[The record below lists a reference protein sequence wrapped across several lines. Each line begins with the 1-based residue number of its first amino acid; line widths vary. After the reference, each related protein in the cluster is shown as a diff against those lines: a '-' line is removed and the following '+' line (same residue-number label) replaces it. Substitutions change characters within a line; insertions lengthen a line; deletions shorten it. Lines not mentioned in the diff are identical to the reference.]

1 MILERC
7 SLARS
12 STSNFQPTRDR
23 VIPVARFR
31 SYDGCLLMA
40 RSVLGQGQWR
50 WKIVLAIMLAAVA
63 ASCPGQIAS
72 SRADRQTAI
81 ALEQQG
87 DNAEAEIAWRG
98 LLKADPGSAEAYA
111 HLGFLEARQGH
122 YAEAVPLY
130 RKALVLDPAMPS
142 LRLNLGLS
150 LFKSD
155 ALKEAIETLLPLLS
169 SEPPSSPE
177 VQRLNVLIGMAH
189 YGLGEYAAAVP
200 YLRAAAARDAQSLQL
215 RLTLAQ
221 SCMKSKQF
229 PCVLDVYQEILML
242 NAESAEADMLA
253 GEALEE
259 MKDDPAAIQQFR
271 AAVNANDKEPNVHFS
286 LGYLLW
292 KLKQYREATHEF
304 EAELANVPNHVQA
317 LAYLGDA
324 EMRLQDP
331 QATPHLLEAVRID
344 PGMKLAHLDLG
355 ILYSDAGRRDD
366 AFRELREAAAL
377 SPNDVDVH
385 WRLGRLYQAAGMKDQ
400 ANAEFDKTRHLQ
412 KAADD
417 TISNELHGAQDGTK
431 RAERTASGPPND

>member
-12 STSNFQPTRDR
+12 STSNLEPTRDR

-31 SYDGCLLMA
+31 M
-40 RSVLGQGQWR
+40 
-50 WKIVLAIMLAAVA
+50 IVLAILLAAVA
-63 ASCPGQIAS
+63 ASCPGQIAFFT
-72 SRADRQTAI
+72 ADRQTAI
-81 ALEQQG
+81 ALEQRG
-87 DNAEAEIAWRG
+87 DNAGAEAAWRA
-98 LLKADPGSAEAYA
+98 LLKDDPANAEAYA

-122 YAEAVPLY
+122 YTEAVPLY
-130 RKALVLDPAMPS
+130 RQALALDPAMPS

-155 ALKEAIETLLPLLS
+155 ALKEAIETLIPLLS

-177 VQRLNVLIGMAH
+177 VQRLNVLIGMAY
-189 YGLGEYAAAVP
+189 YGLGENAEAVP
-200 YLRAAAARDAQSLQL
+200 YLRAAAARDPQSLQV

-229 PCVLDVYQEILML
+229 QCVLDVYQEILML
-242 NAESAEADMLA
+242 NAESAEADLLA

-259 MKDDPAAIQQFR
+259 MKDDPGALQQFR
-271 AAVNANDKEPNVHFS
+271 AAAKANDKEPNVHYS

-292 KLKQYREATHEF
+292 KLKQYREAAHEF

-331 QATPHLLEAVRID
+331 AATPHLLEAVRID
-344 PGMKLAHLDLG
+344 PQMKLAHLDLG

-377 SPNDVDVH
+377 SPDDVDVH
-385 WRLGRLYQAAGMKDQ
+385 WRLGRLYQAAGMKDE
-400 ANAEFDKTRHLQ
+400 AKAEFDKTRSLQ
-412 KAADD
+412 KAADSP
-417 TISNELHGAQDGTK
+417 ISSEPHDAQNNTK
-431 RAERTASGPPND
+431 LAPND

>member
-12 STSNFQPTRDR
+12 STSNCEPTRDR
-23 VIPVARFR
+23 VIPVARFHLYEGR
-31 SYDGCLLMA
+31 VVMA
-40 RSVLGQGQWR
+40 RSFLRQGQWQWR
-50 WKIVLAIMLAAVA
+50 IVLAILLAAVA
-63 ASCPGQIAS
+63 ASCLGQIAS

-87 DNAEAEIAWRG
+87 DNAKAEIAWRA
-98 LLKADPGSAEAYA
+98 LLRVDPASAEAYA
-111 HLGFLEARQGH
+111 HLGFLEARQGN
-122 YAEAVPLY
+122 YTEAVPFY
-130 RKALVLDPAMPS
+130 RKALALDPAMPS

-155 ALKEAIETLLPLLS
+155 ALKEAIQTLIPLLS
-169 SEPPSSPE
+169 SEHPSSSE
-177 VQRLNVLIGMAH
+177 VQRLNVLIGMAY
-189 YGLGEYAAAVP
+189 YGLGKYAAVVP
-200 YLRAAAARDAQSLQL
+200 YLRAAAARDPQSLQL

-229 PCVLDVYQEILML
+229 QCVLDVYQEILVL
-242 NAESAEADMLA
+242 NAQSAEADMLA

-259 MKDDPAAIQQFR
+259 LKDDPGAIQQFR
-271 AAVNANDKEPNVHFS
+271 AAVKANDKEPNVHFG

-292 KLKQYREATHEF
+292 KLKQYREAAHEF

-331 QATPHLLEAVRID
+331 QAIPHLLEAVRIE

-366 AFRELREAAAL
+366 AFRELREAATL

-400 ANAEFDKTRHLQ
+400 AKAEFDKTRNLQ

-417 TISNELHGAQDGTK
+417 AISNEPHDAQNTIK
-431 RAERTASGPPND
+431 PAERIASEAPND

>member
-1 MILERC
+1 
-7 SLARS
+7 
-12 STSNFQPTRDR
+12 
-23 VIPVARFR
+23 
-31 SYDGCLLMA
+31 MA
-40 RSVLGQGQWR
+40 RSFLRQGRCRWR
-50 WKIVLAIMLAAVA
+50 IVLVILLAAVA
-63 ASCPGQIAS
+63 TSCQGQVAS
-72 SRADRQTAI
+72 SSADRQTAI

-87 DNAEAEIAWRG
+87 DNAGAEIAWRA
-98 LLKADPGSAEAYA
+98 LLKNDAASAEAYA

-122 YAEAVPLY
+122 YREAVPLY
-130 RKALVLDPAMPS
+130 CKALSLDPAMPS

-155 ALKEAIETLLPLLS
+155 ALQEAIETLVPLLS
-169 SEPPSSPE
+169 SEPSSSPE
-177 VQRLNVLIGMAH
+177 VQRLNVLIGMAY
-189 YGLGEYAAAVP
+189 YGLGENAAAVP
-200 YLRAAAARDAQSLQL
+200 YLKAAAARDPQSLQL

-229 PCVLDVYQEILML
+229 PCVLDVYQEILKL

-259 MKDDPAAIQQFR
+259 MKDDPGALQQFR
-271 AAVNANDKEPNVHFS
+271 AAAKANDKEPNVHYS

-292 KLKQYREATHEF
+292 KLKQYREAAHEF

-331 QATPHLLEAVRID
+331 QATPHLLEAVRIE

-366 AFRELREAAAL
+366 ALRELREAAAL
-377 SPNDVDVH
+377 SPDDVDVH

-400 ANAEFDKTRHLQ
+400 AKAEFDKTRDLQ
-412 KAADD
+412 KAADHA
-417 TISNELHGAQDGTK
+417 IANEPHDAQN
-431 RAERTASGPPND
+431 TAPAPHD

>member
-40 RSVLGQGQWR
+40 RSFLGQGQWR

-111 HLGFLEARQGH
+111 HLGFMEARQGH

-385 WRLGRLYQAAGMKDQ
+385 WRLGRLYQAAGMKDK
-400 ANAEFDKTRHLQ
+400 AKAEFDKTRNLQ
-412 KAADD
+412 KAADNP
-417 TISNELHGAQDGTK
+417 ISNEPHDAENTTMPAQRSAAGA
-431 RAERTASGPPND
+431 PND

>member
-12 STSNFQPTRDR
+12 STSNLQPARDGSL
-23 VIPVARFR
+23 PVARFHLYER
-31 SYDGCLLMA
+31 GP
-40 RSVLGQGQWR
+40 WR
-50 WKIVLAIMLAAVA
+50 WRTALAILLVTVA
-63 ASCPGQIAS
+63 ASCPGQIAATT
-72 SRADRQTAI
+72 ADRQTAI

-87 DNAEAEIAWRG
+87 DNAAAEIAWRA
-98 LLKADPGSAEAYA
+98 LLKVDQANAEAYA

-122 YAEAVPLY
+122 YTEAVAFY
-130 RKALVLDPAMPS
+130 RKALSLDPAMPS

-155 ALKEAIETLLPLLS
+155 ALKEAIETLNPLLS
-169 SEPPSSPE
+169 TEPPSSPE
-177 VQRLNVLIGMAH
+177 VQRLNVLIGMAY
-189 YGLGEYAAAVP
+189 YGLGENAAAVP
-200 YLRAAAARDAQSLQL
+200 YLRAATARDPQSLPL

-229 PCVLDVYQEILML
+229 QCVLDVYQEIVML
-242 NAESAEADMLA
+242 NAESAEADLLA

-259 MKDDPAAIQQFR
+259 MKDDPGAIQQFR
-271 AAVNANDKEPNVHFS
+271 AAVKANDKEPNVHFS

-292 KLKQYREATHEF
+292 KLKQYREAAHEF

-331 QATPHLLEAVRID
+331 QATPHLLEAVRLE

-355 ILYSDAGRRDD
+355 ILYADGGRGDD
-366 AFRELREAAAL
+366 ALRELRQAAAL

-385 WRLGRLYQAAGMKDQ
+385 WRLGRLYQAAGRKDE
-400 ANAEFDKTRHLQ
+400 AKAEFDKTRALQ
-412 KAADD
+412 KAADNP
-417 TISNELHGAQDGTK
+417 ISNDLRDAQNTTTPGQK
-431 RAERTASGPPND
+431 SASGAPND

>member
-12 STSNFQPTRDR
+12 STSNLQPTRDR

-31 SYDGCLLMA
+31 LCEGCLLIA
-40 RSVLGQGQWR
+40 GGFLRQGQCRWR
-50 WKIVLAIMLAAVA
+50 IVLAITLAAVA
-63 ASCPGQIAS
+63 TSCPGQMTPS
-72 SRADRQTAI
+72 TTYRQTAI

-87 DNAEAEIAWRG
+87 DNAKAEIAWRA
-98 LLKADPGSAEAYA
+98 LLKVDPASAEAYA
-111 HLGFLEARQGH
+111 HLGFLEAHQGH
-122 YAEAVPLY
+122 YTEAVPLY
-130 RKALVLDPAMPS
+130 RKALALDPAMPS

-155 ALKEAIETLLPLLS
+155 ALKEAIQTLTPLLS

-177 VQRLNVLIGMAH
+177 VQRLDVLIGMAH
-189 YGLGEYAAAVP
+189 FGLGEYAAAVP
-200 YLRAAAARDAQSLQL
+200 YLRAAAARDPQSLQL
-215 RLTLAQ
+215 RLSLAQ
-221 SCMKSKQF
+221 SCMGSKQF
-229 PCVLDVYQEILML
+229 QCVLDVYHEILML
-242 NAESAEADMLA
+242 NADSAEADMLA

-259 MKDDPAAIQQFR
+259 MKDDPGAIQQFR
-271 AAVNANDKEPNVHFS
+271 AAVRANDKEPNVHFS

-292 KLKQYREATHEF
+292 KLKQYREAAHEF
-304 EAELANVPNHVQA
+304 EAELANVPNHVHA

-331 QATPHLLEAVRID
+331 QATAHLLEAVRID

-355 ILYSDAGRRDD
+355 TLYSDAGQRDD
-366 AFRELREAAAL
+366 ALRELRKAAAL

-385 WRLGRLYQAAGMKDQ
+385 WRLGRLYQAAGMIDQ
-400 ANAEFDKTRHLQ
+400 AKAEFDKIRNLQ

-417 TISNELHGAQDGTK
+417 AISNGLHDAQNSTK
-431 RAERTASGPPND
+431 PAERTASGAPND

>member
-1 MILERC
+1 M
-7 SLARS
+7 
-12 STSNFQPTRDR
+12 
-23 VIPVARFR
+23 PVARSFLR
-31 SYDGCLLMA
+31 QRGCRPGIA
-40 RSVLGQGQWR
+40 
-50 WKIVLAIMLAAVA
+50 LAILLGAVS

-72 SRADRQTAI
+72 STADRQTAI

-87 DNAEAEIAWRG
+87 NNAEAETAWRA
-98 LLKADPGSAEAYA
+98 LVKADPGHAEAYA

-122 YAEAVPLY
+122 YTEAVPLY
-130 RKALVLDPAMPS
+130 RQALALDPAMPS

-150 LFKSD
+150 LFKAD
-155 ALKEAIETLLPLLS
+155 ALKEAIETLIPLLS
-169 SEPPSSPE
+169 SEPASSPE

-189 YGLGEYAAAVP
+189 YGLGENAAAVP
-200 YLRAAAARDAQSLQL
+200 YLRAAAARDPQSLQL

-229 PCVLDVYQEILML
+229 QCVLDVYQEILML
-242 NAESAEADMLA
+242 NAESAEADLLA
-253 GEALEE
+253 GQALEE
-259 MKDDPAAIQQFR
+259 LKDDPGALQQFR
-271 AAVNANDKEPNVHFS
+271 AAVKANDKEPNVHYS

-292 KLKQYREATHEF
+292 KLKQYREAAHEF

-317 LAYLGDA
+317 LAYLGDT

-331 QATPHLLEAVRID
+331 QATSHLLEAIRIE

-385 WRLGRLYQAAGMKDQ
+385 WRLGRLYQAAGMKEQ
-400 ANAEFDKTRHLQ
+400 AKAEFDKTRSLQ
-412 KAADD
+412 KAADSP
-417 TISNELHGAQDGTK
+417 ISSEPHDVQNNTK
-431 RAERTASGPPND
+431 PAPND

>member
-1 MILERC
+1 
-7 SLARS
+7 
-12 STSNFQPTRDR
+12 
-23 VIPVARFR
+23 
-31 SYDGCLLMA
+31 
-40 RSVLGQGQWR
+40 
-50 WKIVLAIMLAAVA
+50 VLAITLAALA
-63 ASCPGQIAS
+63 ASCPGQMAS
-72 SRADRQTAI
+72 STEDRQTAI

-87 DNAEAEIAWRG
+87 DNAEAEIEWRA
-98 LLKADPGSAEAYA
+98 LLKVDPASAEAYA

-122 YAEAVPLY
+122 YTEAVPFY
-130 RKALVLDPAMPS
+130 RKALALDPAMPS
-142 LRLNLGLS
+142 LRLNFGLS

-155 ALKEAIETLLPLLS
+155 ALKEAIQTLTPLLS

-200 YLRAAAARDAQSLQL
+200 YLREAAARDPQSLQL
-215 RLTLAQ
+215 RLSLAQ
-221 SCMKSKQF
+221 SCMGSKQF
-229 PCVLDVYQEILML
+229 QCVLDVYHEILTL

-253 GEALEE
+253 GEALDE
-259 MKDDPAAIQQFR
+259 MRDDPAAIQQFR
-271 AAVNANDKEPNVHFS
+271 AAVRANDKEPNVHFC

-292 KLKQYREATHEF
+292 KLKQYREAAHEF

-366 AFRELREAAAL
+366 ALRELREAATL

-400 ANAEFDKTRHLQ
+400 AKAEFDKTRNLQ

-417 TISNELHGAQDGTK
+417 TISNELHDAQDGTK

>member
-12 STSNFQPTRDR
+12 STSNLEPTRDR
-23 VIPVARFR
+23 VIPVARFHLYEGR
-31 SYDGCLLMA
+31 VVMA
-40 RSVLGQGQWR
+40 RSFLRQGQWQWR
-50 WKIVLAIMLAAVA
+50 IVLAIMLAAVA
-63 ASCPGQIAS
+63 TICPGQIAS
-72 SRADRQTAI
+72 SAADRQTAI

-87 DNAEAEIAWRG
+87 DNAKAEIAWRA
-98 LLKADPGSAEAYA
+98 LLKVDPANAEAYA
-111 HLGFLEARQGH
+111 HLGFMEARQGH
-122 YAEAVPLY
+122 YTEAVPSY
-130 RKALVLDPAMPS
+130 RKALALDPAMPS

-155 ALKEAIETLLPLLS
+155 ALKEAIETLVPLLS
-169 SEPPSSPE
+169 SEPPSSPD
-177 VQRLNVLIGMAH
+177 VQRLNVLIGMAY
-189 YGLGEYAAAVP
+189 YGLGENAAAVP
-200 YLRAAAARDAQSLQL
+200 YLRAAAARDPQSLHL
-215 RLTLAQ
+215 RLILAQ

-229 PCVLDVYQEILML
+229 QCVLDVYQEILVL
-242 NAESAEADMLA
+242 NAQSAEADMLA

-259 MKDDPAAIQQFR
+259 LKDDPGAIQQFR
-271 AAVNANDKEPNVHFS
+271 AAVKANDKEPNVHFG
-286 LGYLLW
+286 LCYLLW
-292 KLKQYREATHEF
+292 KLKQYREAAHEF

-331 QATPHLLEAVRID
+331 QAIPHLLEAVRIE

-366 AFRELREAAAL
+366 ALRELREAATL

-400 ANAEFDKTRHLQ
+400 AKAEFDKTRNLQ

-417 TISNELHGAQDGTK
+417 AISNEPHDAQNTIK
-431 RAERTASGPPND
+431 PAERIASEAPND

>member
-1 MILERC
+1 MALSFLR
-7 SLARS
+7 
-12 STSNFQPTRDR
+12 QG
-23 VIPVARFR
+23 
-31 SYDGCLLMA
+31 GC
-40 RSVLGQGQWR
+40 GWR
-50 WKIVLAIMLAAVA
+50 IALAIMLAAVA
-63 ASCPGQIAS
+63 TNCPGQVAPS
-72 SRADRQTAI
+72 STDRQTAI
-81 ALEQQG
+81 TLEQQG
-87 DNAEAEIAWRG
+87 DNAGAEIAWRA
-98 LLKADPGSAEAYA
+98 LLKDDPASAEAYA

-122 YAEAVPLY
+122 YTEAVPLY
-130 RKALVLDPAMPS
+130 RQALSLDPAMPS

-155 ALKEAIETLLPLLS
+155 ALKEAIETLIPLLS

-177 VQRLNVLIGMAH
+177 VQRLNVLIGMAY
-189 YGLGEYAAAVP
+189 YGLGENAAAVA
-200 YLRAAAARDAQSLQL
+200 YLRAAAARDPQSLQL

-229 PCVLDVYQEILML
+229 QCVLDVYQEILML

-259 MKDDPAAIQQFR
+259 MKDDPGAIQQFR
-271 AAVNANDKEPNVHFS
+271 AAAKANDKEPNVHYS

-292 KLKQYREATHEF
+292 KLKQYREAAHEF

-355 ILYSDAGRRDD
+355 ILYSDAGRQDD
-366 AFRELREAAAL
+366 ALRELREAAAL

-385 WRLGRLYQAAGMKDQ
+385 WRLGRLYQAAGMKDE
-400 ANAEFDKTRHLQ
+400 AKAEFDKTRSLQ
-412 KAADD
+412 KAADNP
-417 TISNELHGAQDGTK
+417 ISAEPHDAQNTTQRAQRSAGAAPKD
-431 RAERTASGPPND
+431 

>member
-1 MILERC
+1 MLKQRGC
-7 SLARS
+7 GW
-12 STSNFQPTRDR
+12 R
-23 VIPVARFR
+23 VA
-31 SYDGCLLMA
+31 
-40 RSVLGQGQWR
+40 
-50 WKIVLAIMLAAVA
+50 LAILLAAMA
-63 ASCPGQIAS
+63 TRCPGQVAS
-72 SRADRQTAI
+72 SSTDRQTAI
-81 ALEQQG
+81 ALEQRG
-87 DNAEAEIAWRG
+87 DNAGAETAWRA
-98 LLKADPGSAEAYA
+98 LLTEDPASAEAYA

-122 YAEAVPLY
+122 YTEAVPLY
-130 RKALVLDPAMPS
+130 RKALALDPAMPS
-142 LRLNLGLS
+142 LRLNLGLA

-155 ALKEAIETLLPLLS
+155 ALKEAIETLIPLLS

-177 VQRLNVLIGMAH
+177 VQRLNVLIGMGY
-189 YGLGEYAAAVP
+189 YGLGENAAAVA
-200 YLRAAAARDAQSLQL
+200 YLKAAAARDPQSLQL

-229 PCVLDVYQEILML
+229 QCVLDVYQEILML

-259 MKDDPAAIQQFR
+259 MKDDPGAIQQFR
-271 AAVNANDKEPNVHFS
+271 AAVKANDKEPNAHYS

-292 KLKQYREATHEF
+292 KMKQYREAAHEF

-344 PGMKLAHLDLG
+344 PQMKLAHLDLG

-366 AFRELREAAAL
+366 ALRELREAAVL

-385 WRLGRLYQAAGMKDQ
+385 WRLGRLYQAAGMRDEAK
-400 ANAEFDKTRHLQ
+400 AEFDKTRTLQ
-412 KAADD
+412 KAADNP
-417 TISNELHGAQDGTK
+417 ISAEPHDAQNTTQ
-431 RAERTASGPPND
+431 RAPHD

>member
-1 MILERC
+1 MALSFLR
-7 SLARS
+7 
-12 STSNFQPTRDR
+12 QG
-23 VIPVARFR
+23 
-31 SYDGCLLMA
+31 GC
-40 RSVLGQGQWR
+40 GWR
-50 WKIVLAIMLAAVA
+50 IALAIMLAAVA
-63 ASCPGQIAS
+63 TNCPGQVAPS
-72 SRADRQTAI
+72 STDRQTAI
-81 ALEQQG
+81 TLEQQG
-87 DNAEAEIAWRG
+87 DNAGAEIAWRA
-98 LLKADPGSAEAYA
+98 LLKDDPASAEAYA

-122 YAEAVPLY
+122 YTEAVPLY
-130 RKALVLDPAMPS
+130 RQALSLDPAMPS

-155 ALKEAIETLLPLLS
+155 ALKEAIETLIPLLS

-177 VQRLNVLIGMAH
+177 VQRLNVLIGMAY
-189 YGLGEYAAAVP
+189 YGLGENAAAVA
-200 YLRAAAARDAQSLQL
+200 YLRAAAARDPQSLQL

-229 PCVLDVYQEILML
+229 QCVLDVYREILML

-259 MKDDPAAIQQFR
+259 MKDDPGAIQQFR
-271 AAVNANDKEPNVHFS
+271 AAAKANDKEPNVHYS

-292 KLKQYREATHEF
+292 KLKQYREAAHEF

-355 ILYSDAGRRDD
+355 ILYSDAGRQDD
-366 AFRELREAAAL
+366 ALRELREAAAL

-385 WRLGRLYQAAGMKDQ
+385 WRLGRLYQAAGMKDE
-400 ANAEFDKTRHLQ
+400 AKAEFDKTRSLQ
-412 KAADD
+412 KAADNP
-417 TISNELHGAQDGTK
+417 ISAEPHDAQNTTQRAQRSAGAAPKD
-431 RAERTASGPPND
+431 

>member
-1 MILERC
+1 MVM
-7 SLARS
+7 AS
-12 STSNFQPTRDR
+12 SFLKQG
-23 VIPVARFR
+23 
-31 SYDGCLLMA
+31 GC
-40 RSVLGQGQWR
+40 RWR
-50 WKIVLAIMLAAVA
+50 IALAIMLAAVA
-63 ASCPGQIAS
+63 TSCPGQVAS
-72 SRADRQTAI
+72 SSTDRQTAI

-87 DNAEAEIAWRG
+87 DNAGAETAWRA
-98 LLKADPGSAEAYA
+98 LSKNEPASAEAYA
-111 HLGFLEARQGH
+111 HLGLLEARQGH
-122 YAEAVPLY
+122 YREAVPLY
-130 RKALVLDPAMPS
+130 RQALALDPAMPS

-155 ALKEAIETLLPLLS
+155 ALKEAIETLIPLLS

-177 VQRLNVLIGMAH
+177 VQRLNVLIGMAY
-189 YGLGEYAAAVP
+189 YGLGENAEAVP
-200 YLRAAAARDAQSLQL
+200 YLRAAAARDPQSLQV

-229 PCVLDVYQEILML
+229 QCVLDVYQEILML

-259 MKDDPAAIQQFR
+259 MKDDPGAIQQFR
-271 AAVNANDKEPNVHFS
+271 AAVKANDKEPNVHYS

-292 KLKQYREATHEF
+292 KLKQYREAAHEF

-331 QATPHLLEAVRID
+331 QATRHLVEAVRID

-355 ILYSDAGRRDD
+355 ILYSDAGRQDD
-366 AFRELREAAAL
+366 ALRELREAAAL

-385 WRLGRLYQAAGMKDQ
+385 WRLGRLYQAAGMKDE
-400 ANAEFDKTRHLQ
+400 AKAEFEKTRNLQ
-412 KAADD
+412 KAADNP
-417 TISNELHGAQDGTK
+417 TSTEPHNAQNNTQRAQRSAGGA
-431 RAERTASGPPND
+431 PND

>member
-1 MILERC
+1 MVRSFLRQGGCRSRIMLVIL
-7 SLARS
+7 
-12 STSNFQPTRDR
+12 
-23 VIPVARFR
+23 
-31 SYDGCLLMA
+31 
-40 RSVLGQGQWR
+40 
-50 WKIVLAIMLAAVA
+50 LAAVA
-63 ASCPGQIAS
+63 TSCPSQVAS
-72 SRADRQTAI
+72 STADRQTAI

-87 DNAEAEIAWRG
+87 DNAGAEIAWRA
-98 LLKADPGSAEAYA
+98 LLKDDPASGEAYA

-122 YAEAVPLY
+122 YTEAVPLY
-130 RKALVLDPAMPS
+130 RKALALDPAMPS

-155 ALKEAIETLLPLLS
+155 ALKEAIETLIPLLS
-169 SEPPSSPE
+169 SEPSSSPE
-177 VQRLNVLIGMAH
+177 FQRLNVLIGMAY
-189 YGLGEYAAAVP
+189 YGLGENAAAFP
-200 YLRAAAARDAQSLQL
+200 YLRAAATRDPQSLQL

-229 PCVLDVYQEILML
+229 QCVLDVYQEILML
-242 NAESAEADMLA
+242 NAESPEADMLA

-259 MKDDPAAIQQFR
+259 MRDDPGAIQQFR
-271 AAVNANDKEPNVHFS
+271 AAVKANDKEPNVHYS

-292 KLKQYREATHEF
+292 KLKQYREAAHEF

-331 QATPHLLEAVRID
+331 QATPHLLEAVRIE

-366 AFRELREAAAL
+366 ALRELREAAAL

-385 WRLGRLYQAAGMKDQ
+385 WRLGRLYQAAGMKDE
-400 ANAEFDKTRHLQ
+400 AKAEFDKTRNLQ
-412 KAADD
+412 KAADNP
-417 TISNELHGAQDGTK
+417 ISKEPHDALNTATPAQRSAAGA
-431 RAERTASGPPND
+431 PND

>member
-12 STSNFQPTRDR
+12 STSNLQPTRDR
-23 VIPVARFR
+23 VIPVARFHLYER
-31 SYDGCLLMA
+31 CLLNA
-40 RSVLGQGQWR
+40 GSFLRQGRCR
-50 WKIVLAIMLAAVA
+50 WGIVLAIMLAAVA
-63 ASCPGQIAS
+63 TNCPGQMAS
-72 SRADRQTAI
+72 STTDRQTAI

-87 DNAEAEIAWRG
+87 DNAKAEVAWRA
-98 LLKADPGSAEAYA
+98 LLKVDPASAEAYA

-122 YAEAVPLY
+122 YTEAVPLY
-130 RKALVLDPAMPS
+130 RKALALDPAMPS

-155 ALKEAIETLLPLLS
+155 ALKEAIQTLIPLLS

-200 YLRAAAARDAQSLQL
+200 YLRAATARDLQSLQL

-229 PCVLDVYQEILML
+229 QCVLDVYQEILML
-242 NAESAEADMLA
+242 NAQSAEADMLA

-259 MKDDPAAIQQFR
+259 MKDDPGAIQQFR
-271 AAVNANDKEPNVHFS
+271 AAVKANDKEPNVHFS

-292 KLKQYREATHEF
+292 KLKQYREAAHEF

-331 QATPHLLEAVRID
+331 QAAPHLLEAVRIE

-366 AFRELREAAAL
+366 ALRELREAAAL

-400 ANAEFDKTRHLQ
+400 ANAEFDKTRNLQ
-412 KAADD
+412 KAADN
-417 TISNELHGAQDGTK
+417 TISNAPK
-431 RAERTASGPPND
+431 TAPSQ